1 MDLGCPNGWSP
12 GKIEA
17 ERIPEGCPL
26 TFGPLKMDFFQLFS
40 TLETST
46 SETERNQLQKHYDDI
61 NSNQHLEQF
70 WKRRIFFFFYFLDPI
85 FSDFVTLPLSGPHD
99 SRRKEPLEPNLLLL
113 HTFLHRAKYI

>member
-1 MDLGCPNGWSP
+1 MDLGCPYGWSP

-17 ERIPEGCPL
+17 EPIPEGCPL

-46 SETERNQLQKHYDDI
+46 SETERIQLQKHSCDI

-70 WKRRIFFFFYFLDPI
+70 
-85 FSDFVTLPLSGPHD
+85 
-99 SRRKEPLEPNLLLL
+99 
-113 HTFLHRAKYI
+113 